1 MNNQKWYATKAD
13 GMCCDTNFSIDYEG
27 AHWSTC
33 MAAVVDEDGETVALV
48 VDVND
53 QLTTAEFNE
62 RMRLIA
68 AAPDLLA
75 ALELLVAKNAIYHRL
90 NDSHEWTL
98 SKHQADGIQAA
109 IDLIAK
115 IKDESK

>member
-1 MNNQKWYATKAD
+1 MSEKWYATKAD
-13 GMCCDTNFSIDYEG
+13 GMCCDTNFAIDYEG

-53 QLTTAEFNE
+53 QLSTAEFNE
-62 RMRLIA
+62 RMRWIA

-75 ALELLVAKNAIYHRL
+75 ALESIVEMSPALPMGMIEAAH
-90 NDSHEWTL
+90 
-98 SKHQADGIQAA
+98 AA
-109 IDLIAK
+109 IAK
-115 IKDESK
+115 ARGE